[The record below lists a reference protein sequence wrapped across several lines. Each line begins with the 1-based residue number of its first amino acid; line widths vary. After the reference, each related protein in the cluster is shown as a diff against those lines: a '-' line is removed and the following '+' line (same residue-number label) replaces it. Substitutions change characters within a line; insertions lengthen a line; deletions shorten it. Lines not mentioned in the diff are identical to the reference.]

1 MLAGAWLGSLR
12 ATAASGVN
20 AQEATEPPNNRM
32 NLTKPALARWRGL
45 GRLSGCSAYL
55 EEVDRE
61 TV

>member
-1 MLAGAWLGSLR
+1 
-12 ATAASGVN
+12 
-20 AQEATEPPNNRM
+20 M